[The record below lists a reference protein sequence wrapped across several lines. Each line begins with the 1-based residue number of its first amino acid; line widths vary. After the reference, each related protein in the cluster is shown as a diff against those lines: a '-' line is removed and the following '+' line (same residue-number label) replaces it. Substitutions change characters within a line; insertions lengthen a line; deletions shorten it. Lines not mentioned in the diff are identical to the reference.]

1 MMKMV
6 HLFGTNARAECVG
19 SLTGIELMM
28 GQRGQRVGM
37 ALDFWAAVIYLYVC
51 TNLNECCSCEN
62 AGGIEFIKVAC
73 LQCSQSAVP
82 YPSNPSDTVHRPT
95 GRSCKQS
102 SCVG

>member
-28 GQRGQRVGM
+28 GQRVGM
-37 ALDFWAAVIYLYVC
+37 ALDFWAAVIYIC

-62 AGGIEFIKVAC
+62 MQEE
-73 LQCSQSAVP
+73 
-82 YPSNPSDTVHRPT
+82 
-95 GRSCKQS
+95 
-102 SCVG
+102 